1 MVVNELLI
9 LCIVQ
14 YLVSFGFRFLFLF
27 FFLFYF
33 LAQTKQN
40 RALYKTFINIFT
52 ALIGRRVLH
61 SSASRRHAAPRAAGG
76 EMKKEENLFPSINH
90 ELIVFYRRH
99 MEMRQINTID
109 VGEKI
114 CDDHIIGSSSLDA
127 LFFCLVVV

>member
-99 MEMRQINTID
+99 MEMRQINTN
-109 VGEKI
+109 
-114 CDDHIIGSSSLDA
+114 
-127 LFFCLVVV
+127 

>member
-1 MVVNELLI
+1 MLNNGSELIAYPVYCSIFGVFRL
-9 LCIVQ
+9 L
-14 YLVSFGFRFLFLF
+14 LSFSFLF
-27 FFLFYF
+27 FFYF

-99 MEMRQINTID
+99 MEMRQINTN
-109 VGEKI
+109 
-114 CDDHIIGSSSLDA
+114 
-127 LFFCLVVV
+127 